1 MQIKNKIKSVVVSS
15 VMAVG
20 AIAAPLS
27 SALTPSLSAGAA
39 GAGDDYAKLLQYS
52 LYFYDANMCG
62 DQVEEAGKLSW
73 RSDCHTSDSVTGGFH
88 DAGDHV
94 KFGLP
99 AGYSAAVLDWGYY
112 EFSDSYDSSGQ
123 TAHLKDITDYFA
135 KFFRDSTTLSGNS
148 VSNFVYQIGDGN
160 ADHAEWCAPE
170 VQSSASRK
178 TYSTSSGASDIAA
191 AYSAALAAH
200 YVNFGNAE
208 DLKYAKALFEFST
221 KYNQCAKDGA
231 SDFYNSF
238 DYYDDQAFAAG
249 WLYLATN
256 DSTYKTFLNTFMNS
270 SNKGSSGLSGCQW
283 GVYSTL
289 SWNNV
294 SMGAA
299 ILQAEITKSSSDWN
313 KVTTY
318 IDNHGGTSSSY
329 YFETKWGSARYNTAQ
344 QFAAILAS
352 KYGAK
357 DYYSWSKGQM
367 DYILGNKSVG
377 SASATCFVVG
387 LTDNSAKYA
396 HHRAASGYSSFDE
409 MGKNSQYSSNGHVLV
424 GALVGGPLDANG
436 TYNDTVQD
444 YEANEVTLDYNAAL
458 VGAAAGLYSKY
469 NTGSAVDPS
478 TIPGVKGGS
487 TPITTTTTTSGGDT
501 TATTTSPDKTT
512 TTTTTTAP
520 VQTDKRVVEV
530 SVPSGATELSF
541 QLKGADEVEAVINT
555 NGGKISGAF
564 DYSDT
569 SGQYMQFGTFD
580 TTSDTITADVAGIQ
594 AQNDT
599 VTLHIWWSENG
610 ATISKVNLI
619 YHEAVTTTT
628 TKKTTTTTTTTTTST
643 TTTSSNTTEN
653 DILYGDAN
661 CDGKVDISDAVMIL
675 QALSNKDKY
684 GVTGSDPTHIT
695 EQGMKN
701 ADCNKSRDGVTT
713 SDALAVQKYV
723 IGLVN
728 FPLD

>member
-27 SALTPSLSAGAA
+27 AALTPSLSAGAA

-289 SWNNV
+289 NWNNV

-367 DYILGNKSVG
+367 DYILGNKGVG

-387 LTDNSAKYA
+387 LADNSAKYA

-487 TPITTTTTTSGGDT
+487 TPITTTT
-501 TATTTSPDKTT
+501 
-512 TTTTTTAP
+512 
-520 VQTDKRVVEV
+520 
-530 SVPSGATELSF
+530 
-541 QLKGADEVEAVINT
+541 
-555 NGGKISGAF
+555 
-564 DYSDT
+564 
-569 SGQYMQFGTFD
+569 
-580 TTSDTITADVAGIQ
+580 
-594 AQNDT
+594 
-599 VTLHIWWSENG
+599 
-610 ATISKVNLI
+610 
-619 YHEAVTTTT
+619 
-628 TKKTTTTTTTTTTST
+628 
-643 TTTSSNTTEN
+643 SSNTTEN

-684 GVTGSDPTHIT
+684 GVTGYDPTHIT

>member
-27 SALTPSLSAGAA
+27 AALTPSLSAGAA

-313 KVTTY
+313 KVTAY

-367 DYILGNKSVG
+367 DYILGNKGVG

-436 TYNDTVQD
+436 ICK
-444 YEANEVTLDYNAAL
+444 A
-458 VGAAAGLYSKY
+458 
-469 NTGSAVDPS
+469 
-478 TIPGVKGGS
+478 
-487 TPITTTTTTSGGDT
+487 
-501 TATTTSPDKTT
+501 
-512 TTTTTTAP
+512 
-520 VQTDKRVVEV
+520 
-530 SVPSGATELSF
+530 
-541 QLKGADEVEAVINT
+541 
-555 NGGKISGAF
+555 
-564 DYSDT
+564 
-569 SGQYMQFGTFD
+569 
-580 TTSDTITADVAGIQ
+580 
-594 AQNDT
+594 
-599 VTLHIWWSENG
+599 
-610 ATISKVNLI
+610 
-619 YHEAVTTTT
+619 
-628 TKKTTTTTTTTTTST
+628 
-643 TTTSSNTTEN
+643 
-653 DILYGDAN
+653 
-661 CDGKVDISDAVMIL
+661 
-675 QALSNKDKY
+675 
-684 GVTGSDPTHIT
+684 
-695 EQGMKN
+695 
-701 ADCNKSRDGVTT
+701 
-713 SDALAVQKYV
+713 
-723 IGLVN
+723 
-728 FPLD
+728 